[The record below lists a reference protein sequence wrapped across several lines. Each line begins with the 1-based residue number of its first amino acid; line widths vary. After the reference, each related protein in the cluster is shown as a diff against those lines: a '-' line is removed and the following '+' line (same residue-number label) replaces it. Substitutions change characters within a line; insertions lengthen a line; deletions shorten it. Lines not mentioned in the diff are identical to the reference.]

1 MISGLDDY
9 LEWKKEIVMYQLCE
23 IESTLIYTW
32 ILSMNVM
39 ITCDGKVISNMWL
52 WCDKCEMTFKEERIS
67 LLCIILY
74 WIKIL

>member
-1 MISGLDDY
+1 
-9 LEWKKEIVMYQLCE
+9 
-23 IESTLIYTW
+23 
-32 ILSMNVM
+32 MNVM